1 MKELLIKSLNKRVL
15 GAGEMALKILLACAL
30 TLSAG
35 CNMLFGDDGWFPD
48 RQSDYLKAQ
57 EEDPIKLP
65 EGVNAEINPNVY
77 PIPEL
82 EFSSVL
88 PEKYVLPRVE
98 PLGDVE
104 SRGSVRI
111 QRLLEDRWILVNR
124 SPTQTW
130 PLVIEFLQDN
140 QVDIAVQNSDAGYLE
155 TEWLKETSI
164 ADADLEK
171 YRFFFDAGVQSETTE
186 VLIKQLYQSN
196 IVADPE
202 LQWKASS
209 DDGREE
215 NMTKLLANFLASS
228 PESVSHS
235 LLAQGISTANKA
247 SLNYGEDGSPYIALQ
262 LPYQRGWASLAL
274 ALRKA
279 DFEVVDT
286 NRDDGRY
293 FANFDP
299 AKREEK
305 KRNWLSR
312 VIFPK
317 DDELVDVRGEYL
329 VDIERGQDSEVL
341 SITISREGDGSL
353 QNNEQ
358 AFLLN
363 RILTKLS

>member
-1 MKELLIKSLNKRVL
+1 MMLAFACSLPVV
-15 GAGEMALKILLACAL
+15 
-30 TLSAG
+30 SG
-35 CNMLFGDDGWFPD
+35 CNMLFGDEGWFPN
-48 RQSDYLKAQ
+48 RQSDYLQAQ
-57 EEDPIKLP
+57 EEEPITLP
-65 EGVNAEINPNVY
+65 EGVNAEINPDVY

-88 PEKYVLPRVE
+88 PEKHTIPRVE
-98 PLGDVE
+98 PLGNVE

-130 PLVIEFLQDN
+130 PLVIEFLEDN

-155 TEWLKETSI
+155 TEWLKETTV

-171 YRFFFDAGVQSETTE
+171 YRFIFDAGVQAETTE
-186 VLIKQLYQSN
+186 VLIKQLYQSSP
-196 IVADPE
+196 VAGSD
-202 LQWKASS
+202 LQWKKSS
-209 DDGREE
+209 DSAREE

-247 SLNYGEDGSPYIALQ
+247 SLNYSDDGSPFIALQ
-262 LPYQRGWASLAL
+262 LPYQRGWSSLAL

-286 NRDDGRY
+286 NREQGRY

-299 AKREEK
+299 DKREEK
-305 KRNWLSR
+305 KRSWLAR
-312 VIFPK
+312 TIFPQN
-317 DDELVDVRGEYL
+317 DELVEVRGEYL
-329 VDIERGQDSEVL
+329 VDIERVEDSNVL
-341 SITISREGDGSL
+341 SIRISRDGSEPL
-353 QNNEQ
+353 RTNEQ

-363 RILTKLS
+363 RILNKLS